1 MNLCINPRRGILNS
15 IATAGLA
22 FQTLWGG
29 GGGGG
34 TKGS

>member
-1 MNLCINPRRGILNS
+1 MNLCINPRRGVLNS

-29 GGGGG
+29 G